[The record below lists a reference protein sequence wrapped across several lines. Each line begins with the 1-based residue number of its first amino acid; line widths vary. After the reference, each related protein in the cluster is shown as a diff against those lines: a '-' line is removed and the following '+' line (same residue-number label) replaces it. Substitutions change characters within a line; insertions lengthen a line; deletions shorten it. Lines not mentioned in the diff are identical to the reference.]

1 MCHNT
6 IEMEDRTR
14 TKRFQVNLQEQ
25 IPLTK
30 ERKSVVSSWFG
41 VLPWY
46 YRLLMYKKD
55 NLPEMIALCLPPNPA
70 WTLAHTSLFPTKFNG
85 ASAFT
90 MKLLTIPSNGDGA
103 SSPTTNP
110 WQIFLCLL
118 FRVLV
123 TVNNLTSAFATALP
137 ELNFSCHGRT
147 QG

>member
-1 MCHNT
+1 
-6 IEMEDRTR
+6 MEDRTR

-70 WTLAHTSLFPTKFNG
+70 
-85 ASAFT
+85 
-90 MKLLTIPSNGDGA
+90 
-103 SSPTTNP
+103 
-110 WQIFLCLL
+110 
-118 FRVLV
+118 
-123 TVNNLTSAFATALP
+123 
-137 ELNFSCHGRT
+137 
-147 QG
+147 